1 MMFKYTKIKK
11 ELNKKVKNVEKE
23 HGDYISCVLNA
34 NFNDDEHIMLVEEQ
48 KTFIGV
54 YRKVKKELAP
64 LEKADL
70 IDLKSAGGY
79 ARPNKKRRNLLC

>member
-1 MMFKYTKIKK
+1 MTRNYLISKK
-11 ELNKKVKNVEKE
+11 LNKKIKNVERKY
-23 HGDYISCVLNA
+23 GDYISYVLHA
-34 NFNDDEHIMLVEEQ
+34 NFTNDEHIMLVEEQ